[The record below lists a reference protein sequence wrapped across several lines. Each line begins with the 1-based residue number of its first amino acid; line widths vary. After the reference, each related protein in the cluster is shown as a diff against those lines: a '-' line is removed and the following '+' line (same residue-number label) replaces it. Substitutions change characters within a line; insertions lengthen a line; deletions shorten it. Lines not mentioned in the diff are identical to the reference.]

1 MVEIIRASIEN
12 IELLMAWR
20 MEVLRE
26 VFELPE
32 SYDVTALEEENRRYY
47 NETLSSGEHIACF
60 AKLGGQLVGCGG
72 VCFQREMPSPD
83 NPSGKC
89 AYLMN
94 IYTRSAFR
102 HEGAGEAIV
111 EWLIAR
117 AKENNA
123 QKIYLE
129 ATEIGEK
136 LYAKLGFATMNGMMK
151 LKSGI

>member
-1 MVEIIRASIEN
+1 MVEIIRASMED

-20 MEVLRE
+20 MEVLHE
-26 VFELPE
+26 VFTLPE
-32 SYDVTALEEENRRYY
+32 SYDMTALEAENRRYY
-47 NETLSSGEHIACF
+47 SKALPSGEHIACF

-94 IYTRSAFR
+94 IYTRAAFR
-102 HEGAGEAIV
+102 HEGAGEAVV

-117 AKENNA
+117 AKENGA

-129 ATEIGEK
+129 ATEVGAK
-136 LYAKLGFATMNGMMK
+136 LYVKLGFAALDGMMK
-151 LKSGI
+151 LK